1 LPKISKPESEMN
13 KTLKSALWWI
23 FAVFFT
29 IAMARYQKMTGPT
42 YPVSDKTTLNGNEIK
57 YKLIRTAE
65 NDKDAEI
72 ALNVPDTNIKGTI
85 TYKRYK
91 SNDSLTTTSLTRRN
105 DTLFFM
111 MPTQPAAGKMM
122 YEITLSNGNE
132 QVVLKAKKDEFVVM
146 RFKGPVPLNILI
158 PHVLAMFLGL
168 LFSTRTAI
176 EAFIGGTRTFK
187 LALWTLGFLIVG
199 GMIFGPI
206 VQKYAFGAYWTG
218 WPFADGI
225 SFNLFVMGDMTDNKT
240 LVMVLAWVL
249 AIFKLRK
256 DPKSKFWP
264 AFAAVMVL
272 IVYLIP
278 HSVLGS
284 EIDHTKTPKP

>member
-1 LPKISKPESEMN
+1 MSP
-13 KTLKSALWWI
+13 TLKSTLWWV
-23 FAVFFT
+23 FAVVFT

-42 YPVSDKTTLNGNEIK
+42 YPVSGKTTLNGNEIK
-57 YKLIRTAE
+57 YTLIRTAE

-72 ALNVPDTNIKGTI
+72 AVNVPDTSIKGTI

-91 SNDSLTTTSLTRRN
+91 SNDSLTTVSLTRRN

-122 YEITLSNGNE
+122 YEITLSSNKD
-132 QVVLKAKKDEFVVM
+132 QVVLRAKNDEFVVM
-146 RFKGPVPLNILI
+146 RFKGPVPLSILI
-158 PHVLAMFLGL
+158 PHILAMFLGL

-176 EAFIGGTRTFK
+176 EALIGGARTFK
-187 LALWTLGFLIVG
+187 LALWTLGFLIIG
-199 GMIFGPI
+199 GMILGPV

-218 WPFADGI
+218 WPFADGV
-225 SFNLFVMGDMTDNKT
+225 SFNLLVMGDMTDNKT
-240 LVMVLAWVL
+240 LVMVLAWII

-256 DPKSKFWP
+256 NPKNKFWP
-264 AFAAVMVL
+264 AFAAVMVM

-284 EIDHTKTPKP
+284 EIDHTKTPKL

>member
-1 LPKISKPESEMN
+1 MSP
-13 KTLKSALWWI
+13 TLKSTLWWV
-23 FAVFFT
+23 FAVVFT

-42 YPVSDKTTLNGNEIK
+42 YPVSGKTTLNGNEIK
-57 YKLIRTAE
+57 YTLIRTAE

-72 ALNVPDTNIKGTI
+72 AVNVPDTSIKGTI

-91 SNDSLTTTSLTRRN
+91 SNDSLTTVSLTRRN

-122 YEITLSNGNE
+122 YEITLSSNKD
-132 QVVLKAKKDEFVVM
+132 QVVLRAKNDEFVVM
-146 RFKGPVPLNILI
+146 RFKGPVPLSILI
-158 PHVLAMFLGL
+158 PHILAMFLGL

-176 EAFIGGTRTFK
+176 EALIGGARTFK
-187 LALWTLGFLIVG
+187 LALWTLGFLIIG
-199 GMIFGPI
+199 GMILGPV

-218 WPFADGI
+218 WPFADGV
-225 SFNLFVMGDMTDNKT
+225 SFNLLVMGDMTDNKT
-240 LVMVLAWVL
+240 LVMVLAWII

-256 DPKSKFWP
+256 DPKNKFWP
-264 AFAAVMVL
+264 AFAAVMVM

-284 EIDHTKTPKP
+284 EIDHTKTPKL